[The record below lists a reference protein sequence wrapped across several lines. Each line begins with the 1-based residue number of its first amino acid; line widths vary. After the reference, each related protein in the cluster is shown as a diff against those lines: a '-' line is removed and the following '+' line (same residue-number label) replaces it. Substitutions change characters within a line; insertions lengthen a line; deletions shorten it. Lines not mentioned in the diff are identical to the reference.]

1 MSCSQI
7 SLELVQSGKRELPSR
22 LDGAKE
28 MTQSAPEC
36 IDEEVQPVG
45 GSDAQ
50 EEVDS
55 RAWQTSPIHF
65 KEKDITT
72 RGK

>member
-1 MSCSQI
+1 
-7 SLELVQSGKRELPSR
+7 
-22 LDGAKE
+22 